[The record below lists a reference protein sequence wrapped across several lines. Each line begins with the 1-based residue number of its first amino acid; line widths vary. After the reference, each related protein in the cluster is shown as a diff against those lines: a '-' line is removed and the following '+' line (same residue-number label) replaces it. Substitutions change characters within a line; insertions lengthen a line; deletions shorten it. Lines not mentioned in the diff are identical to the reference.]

1 MSILKK
7 LKKINKL
14 KKKQGV
20 ALAENILLISI
31 SLVIIIS
38 IFFPVFRNIINDS
51 LASVA
56 NWFTSALASINVN
69 G

>member
-1 MSILKK
+1 MENLKK
-7 LKKINKL
+7 CKKFN
-14 KKKQGV
+14 KKQGV

-56 NWFTSALASINVN
+56 NWFTNALASININ

>member
-1 MSILKK
+1 MKK